1 MSLLLSSSLKEG
13 RSSTLRFCITLDL
26 IFLNNFGTNRQDP
39 IYMQLDALHIHW
51 SLWKDIDLDFNG
63 PQFSCLACQSH
74 LTTECEISVLKLL
87 CFETFVQILG
97 GYSLTLL
104 NNRQECGYLTC
115 SAGLLFSKAVKIILF
130 YRCIKEG
137 VKKK

>member
-1 MSLLLSSSLKEG
+1 MSNVPVTVKFPEG
-13 RSSTLRFCITLDL
+13 RSSTLRLCSTLDL

-74 LTTECEISVLKLL
+74 STAEYEILVLKLL

-97 GYSLTLL
+97 IVTH
-104 NNRQECGYLTC
+104 C
-115 SAGLLFSKAVKIILF
+115 STTDKSVDIWPAV
-130 YRCIKEG
+130 R
-137 VKKK
+137 VS